1 MRGRRGNDTDGELWV
16 FGYGSL
22 MWRPGFEFT
31 EAVHAR
37 LTGWR
42 RCFCVYSTYYRGDER
57 RPGLV
62 LGLDRGGVC
71 EGVAYRVAPDRARA
85 TLDYLR
91 AREMISGVYQEATVP
106 VALLGAERREVTALT
121 YIAER
126 AHPGYAGRKTLH
138 DQARL
143 IRGARGKGGAN
154 VDYLLNTLLH
164 LSELGIRERELER
177 LAAMTSVLAAHEKG
191 PERVRG
197 RLLVRLDRGGGDTGH
212 RLRPGDRRR
221 FLHRM
226 WLDGRARMT

>member
-1 MRGRRGNDTDGELWV
+1 M

-22 MWRPGFEFT
+22 MWRPGFEHI

-37 LTGWR
+37 LVGWR
-42 RCFCVYSTYYRGDER
+42 RCFCVYSTHYRGNER

-71 EGVAYRVAPDRARA
+71 EGVAFRVVAERAGR

-91 AREMISGVYQEATVP
+91 AREQLSGVYHEAAVP
-106 VALLGAERREVTALT
+106 VELLGPVRREVLAVT

-126 AHPGYAGRKTLH
+126 AHPGYAGRRTLVE
-138 DQARL
+138 QARI

-154 VDYLLNTLLH
+154 VDYLMNTLCH
-164 LSELGIRERELER
+164 LGERGIRERELER
-177 LAAMTSVLAAHEKG
+177 LAALTSVLAWREKG
-191 PERVRG
+191 PERIRSRV
-197 RLLVRLDRGGGDTGH
+197 LVRLDRGAGDTGQA
-212 RLRPGDRRR
+212 LRPGERRR

-226 WLDGRARMT
+226 WLDGRARLA